1 MKTLDRETVAEAA
14 RRGLNSLFI
23 GEKWD
28 NKTIAG
34 FEVEILEREEKDSY
48 GGGWHD
54 EIKINIILQ
63 GRGRKT
69 KQRLYL

>member
-1 MKTLDRETVAEAA
+1 MTLDRETVAEAA
-14 RRGLNSLFI
+14 RRGLSDLFI

-34 FEVEILEREEKDSY
+34 FEVEILERDSY
-48 GGGWHD
+48 GGGYHE

-69 KQRLYL
+69 KQKLYL

>member
-23 GEKWD
+23 GEKWGD
-28 NKTIAG
+28 KTIAG
-34 FEVEILEREEKDSY
+34 FEVEILEGEERDSY
-48 GGGWHD
+48 GGGWHE
-54 EIKINIILQ
+54 EIKINIILR
-63 GRGRKT
+63 GRGQKS